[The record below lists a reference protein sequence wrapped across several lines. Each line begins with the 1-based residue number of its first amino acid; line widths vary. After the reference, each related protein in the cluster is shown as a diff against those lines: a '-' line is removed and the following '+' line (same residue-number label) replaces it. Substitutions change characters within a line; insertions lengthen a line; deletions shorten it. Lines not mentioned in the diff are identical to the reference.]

1 MTNKEIVINY
11 CKDNNYDFSSLEKYV
26 NFIEEKNKVMNLTG
40 FYDDKL
46 WGEGI
51 YESLMYMEE
60 VCKNQENIEI
70 LDIGAG
76 VGFPSIPFVLLN
88 SKNKLTIYEPIQK
101 RVNFLN
107 EVITMFNIKDR
118 VKVIR
123 TRSEE
128 VLEKNIFDLIVARA
142 VADVRSM
149 LMSSFHLLKINGNM
163 SLIKGQNHSSEI
175 ENAEDILKKLKYN
188 INVKKLEIRNTDKHN
203 FIVEITKL
211 RSTPKEFPYK
221 WKDIKK

>member
-40 FYDDKL
+40 FYNDKL

-101 RVNFLN
+101 RVIFLN

-163 SLIKGQNHSSEI
+163 SLIKGQNYSSEI

-188 INVKKLEIRNTDKHN
+188 INVKKLEIKNTDKHN

>member
-11 CKDNNYDFSSLEKYV
+11 CKNNNYDFSTLEKYV
-26 NFIEEKNKVMNLTG
+26 DFIEEKNKVMNLTG

-60 VCKNQENIEI
+60 VCKSQENMEI

-88 SKNKLTIYEPIQK
+88 NKNKLTIYEPIQK

-107 EVITMFNIKDR
+107 EVITMFDIQDR

-163 SLIKGQNHSSEI
+163 SLIKGQNYSSEI

-188 INVKKLEIRNTDKHN
+188 INVKKLEIKNTDKHN

-211 RSTPKEFPYK
+211 RSAPKEFPYK

>member
-123 TRSEE
+123 NRSEE

-163 SLIKGQNHSSEI
+163 SLIKGQNYSSEI
-175 ENAEDILKKLKYN
+175 ENAEDILKKLKYK
-188 INVKKLEIRNTDKHN
+188 INVKKLEIKNTDKHN

>member
-128 VLEKNIFDLIVARA
+128 VLEKNVFDLIVARA

-163 SLIKGQNHSSEI
+163 SLIKGQNYSSEI

-188 INVKKLEIRNTDKHN
+188 INVKKLEIKNTDKHN

>member
-11 CKDNNYDFSSLEKYV
+11 CKNNNYDFSTLEKYV

-60 VCKNQENIEI
+60 VCKSQENMEI

-88 SKNKLTIYEPIQK
+88 NKNKLTIYEPIQK

-107 EVITMFNIKDR
+107 EVITMFNIQDR

-163 SLIKGQNHSSEI
+163 SLIKGQNYSSEI

-188 INVKKLEIRNTDKHN
+188 INVKKLEINNTDKHN

>member
-70 LDIGAG
+70 LDIGSG

-88 SKNKLTIYEPIQK
+88 RKNKLTIYEPIQK

-107 EVITMFNIKDR
+107 QVITMFNIKDR

-163 SLIKGQNHSSEI
+163 SLIKGQNYSSEI
-175 ENAEDILKKLKYN
+175 ENAEDIFKKLKYN
-188 INVKKLEIRNTDKHN
+188 INVKKLEIKNTDKHN

>member
-26 NFIEEKNKVMNLTG
+26 NFIEEKNKVINLTG

-123 TRSEE
+123 TRSEG

-163 SLIKGQNHSSEI
+163 SLIKGQNYSSEI

-188 INVKKLEIRNTDKHN
+188 INVKKLEIKNTDKHN

>member
-51 YESLMYMEE
+51 FESLMYMEE

-163 SLIKGQNHSSEI
+163 SLIKGQNYSSEI

-188 INVKKLEIRNTDKHN
+188 INVKKLEIKNTDKHN

>member
-128 VLEKNIFDLIVARA
+128 ALEKNIFDLIVARA

-149 LMSSFHLLKINGNM
+149 VMSSFHLLKINGNM
-163 SLIKGQNHSSEI
+163 SLIKGQNYSAEI

-188 INVKKLEIRNTDKHN
+188 INVKKLEIKNTDKHN

>member
-11 CKDNNYDFSSLEKYV
+11 CKNNNCDFSTLEKYV
-26 NFIEEKNKVMNLTG
+26 DFIEEKNKVMNLTG

-60 VCKNQENIEI
+60 VCKSQENMEI

-88 SKNKLTIYEPIQK
+88 NKNKLTIYEPIQK

-107 EVITMFNIKDR
+107 EVITMFNIQDR

-163 SLIKGQNHSSEI
+163 SLIKGQNYSSEI

-188 INVKKLEIRNTDKHN
+188 ISVKKLEIKNTDKHN

>member
-163 SLIKGQNHSSEI
+163 SLIKGQNYSSEI

-188 INVKKLEIRNTDKHN
+188 INVKKLEIKNTDKHN

-211 RSTPKEFPYK
+211 RSTAKEFPYK

>member
-163 SLIKGQNHSSEI
+163 SLIKGQNYSYEI

>member
-107 EVITMFNIKDR
+107 QVITMFNIKDR

-163 SLIKGQNHSSEI
+163 SLIKGQNYSSEI

-188 INVKKLEIRNTDKHN
+188 INVKKLEIKNTDKHN

>member
-11 CKDNNYDFSSLEKYV
+11 CKDNNYDFSSLEKYI

-163 SLIKGQNHSSEI
+163 SLIKGQNYSSEI

-188 INVKKLEIRNTDKHN
+188 INVKKLEIKNTDKHN

>member
-11 CKDNNYDFSSLEKYV
+11 CKSNNYDFSILEKYV

-51 YESLMYMEE
+51 FESLMYMEK
-60 VCKNQENIEI
+60 VCKDEENIEI

-76 VGFPSIPFVLLN
+76 VGFPSIPYVLLN
-88 SKNKLTIYEPIQK
+88 NNNKLTIYEPIQK

-107 EVITMFNIKDR
+107 EVIDMFDISDR
-118 VKVIR
+118 VKVVRI
-123 TRSEE
+123 RSEE
-128 VLEKNIFDLIVARA
+128 VYEKNIFDLIVARA
-142 VADVRSM
+142 VADIRSM
-149 LMSSFHLLKINGNM
+149 LMSSFHLLKINGKM
-163 SLIKGQNHSSEI
+163 SLIKGQNYESEI
-175 ENAEDILKKLKYN
+175 KNASEILKKLKYD
-188 INVKKLEIRNTDKHN
+188 IKVDKLDILNSDKN
-203 FIVEITKL
+203 NYIVHLTKL

>member
-76 VGFPSIPFVLLN
+76 VGFPSIPFALLN

-163 SLIKGQNHSSEI
+163 SLIKGQNYSSEI

-188 INVKKLEIRNTDKHN
+188 INVKKLEIKNTDKHN

>member
-76 VGFPSIPFVLLN
+76 VGFPSIPFILLN

-163 SLIKGQNHSSEI
+163 SLIKGQNYSSEI

-188 INVKKLEIRNTDKHN
+188 INVKKLEIKNTDKHN

>member
-163 SLIKGQNHSSEI
+163 SLIKGQNYSSEI

-188 INVKKLEIRNTDKHN
+188 INVKKLEIKNTDKHN

>member
-11 CKDNNYDFSSLEKYV
+11 CKNNNYDFSSLEKYV

-163 SLIKGQNHSSEI
+163 SLIKGQNYSSEI

-188 INVKKLEIRNTDKHN
+188 INVKKLEIKNTEKHN

>member
-101 RVNFLN
+101 RINFLN

-128 VLEKNIFDLIVARA
+128 VLEKNVFDLIVARA

-163 SLIKGQNHSSEI
+163 SLIKGQNYSSEI

-188 INVKKLEIRNTDKHN
+188 INVKKLEIKNTDKHN

>member
-107 EVITMFNIKDR
+107 EVITMFNIKNR

-163 SLIKGQNHSSEI
+163 SLIKGQNYSSEI

-188 INVKKLEIRNTDKHN
+188 INVKKLEIKNTDKHN

>member
-163 SLIKGQNHSSEI
+163 SLIKGQNYSSEI
-175 ENAEDILKKLKYN
+175 ENAEDILKKLKYK
-188 INVKKLEIRNTDKHN
+188 INVKKLEIKNTDKHN

>member
-46 WGEGI
+46 WEEGI

-76 VGFPSIPFVLLN
+76 VGFPSIPFILLN

-163 SLIKGQNHSSEI
+163 SLIKGQNYSSEI

>member
-1 MTNKEIVINY
+1 MTNKEIVVNY

-163 SLIKGQNHSSEI
+163 SLIKGQNYSSEI

-188 INVKKLEIRNTDKHN
+188 INVKKLEIKNTDKHN

>member
-123 TRSEE
+123 NRSEE

-163 SLIKGQNHSSEI
+163 SLIKGQNYSSEI

-188 INVKKLEIRNTDKHN
+188 INVKKLEIKNTDKHN

>member
-101 RVNFLN
+101 RVIFLN

-163 SLIKGQNHSSEI
+163 SLIKGQNYSSEI

-188 INVKKLEIRNTDKHN
+188 INVKKLEIKNTDKHN

>member
-123 TRSEE
+123 NRSEE

-163 SLIKGQNHSSEI
+163 SLIKGQNYSSEI
-175 ENAEDILKKLKYN
+175 ENAKDILKKLKYN
-188 INVKKLEIRNTDKHN
+188 INVKKLEIKNTDKHN

>member
-11 CKDNNYDFSSLEKYV
+11 CKNNNYDFSTLEKYV

-107 EVITMFNIKDR
+107 EVITMFNVKNR

-128 VLEKNIFDLIVARA
+128 VLEKNVFDLIVARA

-163 SLIKGQNHSSEI
+163 SLIKGQNYASEI
-175 ENAEDILKKLKYN
+175 ENAEDILKKLKFN
-188 INVKKLEIRNTDKHN
+188 INVKKLEINNTNKHN